1 LNAPTFKLPSAAGE
15 EQLQA
20 VRVGALYSVGRSVYL
35 TSPLVA
41 ALTLVLLWEL
51 PGRGVLLSWFAAVIA
66 VTLGRVALH
75 RAYQRAANRP
85 LGALA
90 WERRFALG
98 ALAAGA
104 AWAFPLVVMF
114 PEGEPPQQFAL
125 LFVATGSLVGAGG
138 VYASS
143 ALTFYAFCSLPLV
156 AMAAQ
161 LLAQADRSYQLMGGV
176 VLVFSVVMVRVFGDI
191 QRNML
196 GALRARIDKE
206 ALLERVAQS
215 EERLRDAIEGFPEG
229 IAVFDEHDRLAVC
242 NDEYARVYGA
252 GLGAEQLVGAPA
264 RSIAEAAYEAEIV
277 APAPAGGRAG
287 WIAERLARRRHAA
300 SVRQYQTR
308 DGRWKQGHFVG
319 TRRGGS
325 VSVFIDISET
335 KQAQAA
341 YQAVLAEE
349 HLVLEVLPAGV
360 AFIDNRVIVRCN
372 ARLERMLGY
381 APGELAGRSAR
392 AFYPTE
398 ESWRA
403 AGSMYEQLRDGGIFE
418 GDGPLA
424 RKDGSRLWCR
434 ALARA
439 VNPDAPQEAAIVV
452 FSDITDR
459 HAAELALRRSEAL
472 YRSLVETSNDLVWS
486 IDLEGRWT
494 YLNPA
499 AVRRIYGCKATDL
512 VATRMQDLPAPGLRE
527 RDAAVFARVLAGD
540 AVFRHETRHRRRDGS
555 LVDLSFNAVPLR
567 DARGG
572 IVGATG
578 TARDITVERAAAAA
592 LHEGI
597 EKLRLAV
604 DAADL
609 YYWEWDA
616 GSDRLQWG
624 REPTGRAGEAGP
636 PDAAAQ
642 SMAQYRQ
649 RVHPKDLERYD
660 AAGLAAA
667 RGEPYAVDVR
677 LVGQDGAVHWTAL
690 RGKMMFD
697 GSGQPVRMIGVSQD
711 ITGRKRREEQ
721 ERFLAYHDTLTG
733 LPNRRLLDD
742 RLRQATNL
750 ALRRDAR
757 VAVMV
762 IDLDDFKRVND
773 QLGHPAGDAVLREVA
788 QRLAGCVR
796 KADTLAR
803 QGGDEFVVVIPDLG
817 QEADCQVVAEKVL
830 RALQPAFLADGGEFQ
845 IGASI
850 GISIFPGDAGDG
862 EALLRNADAAMY
874 RAKQLGR
881 NNYRFY
887 SR

>member
-1 LNAPTFKLPSAAGE
+1 LNAPSFKLPSATGE
-15 EQLQA
+15 QRLQA
-20 VRVGALYSVGRSVYL
+20 ARVGALYGVGRSVYL
-35 TSPLVA
+35 SSPLVA

-51 PGRGVLLSWFAAVIA
+51 PGRGVLLAWFGAVLA

-75 RAYQRAANRP
+75 RAYQRAANRQED
-85 LGALA
+85 ALA

-104 AWAFPLVVMF
+104 AWAFPLVVLF
-114 PEGEPPQQFAL
+114 PESHPPQQFAL

-156 AMAAQ
+156 AIAAQ
-161 LLAQADRSYQLMGGV
+161 LLAQADRTYQLMGGV

-191 QRNML
+191 QRSML
-196 GALRARIDKE
+196 GALRARIEKE

-252 GLGAEQLVGAPA
+252 GLGAEQLVGAPY
-264 RSIAEAAYEAEIV
+264 RSIAEAAYEVEIV
-277 APAPAGGRAG
+277 APAPAGGREA
-287 WIAERLARRRHAA
+287 WIAQRLERRRHSAA
-300 SVRQYQTR
+300 VRQYQTR

-325 VSVFIDISET
+325 VSVFIDISDS

-341 YQAVLAEE
+341 YQELLAEE
-349 HLVLEVLPAGV
+349 DLVLQALPVGV
-360 AFIDNRVIVRCN
+360 AFIENRVIARCN

-392 AFYPTE
+392 VFYPTDE
-398 ESWRA
+398 AWRG
-403 AGSMYEQLRDGGIFE
+403 AGRMYEQLRNGGIFE

-424 RKDGSRLWCR
+424 RKDGARLWCH

-439 VNPDAPQEAAIVV
+439 VNPHAPQEAAFVV
-452 FSDITDR
+452 FSDIAER

-486 IDLEGRWT
+486 IDAEGRWS

-499 AVRRIYGCKATDL
+499 AVGRIYGCKASDL
-512 VATRMQDLPAPGLRE
+512 LGHPCHDLPAPELRE
-527 RDAAVFARVLAGD
+527 RDMAVFARVLSGE
-540 AVFRHETRHRRRDGS
+540 AVFRHETRHQRSDGS
-555 LVDLSFNAVPLR
+555 PVDLSFNAVPLR
-567 DARGG
+567 DVRGE

-578 TARDITVERAAAAA
+578 TARDITEERAAAAA
-592 LHEGI
+592 LHETV

-604 DAADL
+604 DAAEL
-609 YYWEWDA
+609 VYWEWDRDA
-616 GSDRLQWG
+616 DRLYWG
-624 REPTGRAGEAGP
+624 RNPVRLADAADGQVTRWTDYREMVHPEDRDRYLAVVASAWDQSGSWSNEYRVIMRDGRVAWISSHAKTL
-636 PDAAAQ
+636 PDA
-642 SMAQYRQ
+642 
-649 RVHPKDLERYD
+649 
-660 AAGLAAA
+660 
-667 RGEPYAVDVR
+667 
-677 LVGQDGAVHWTAL
+677 
-690 RGKMMFD
+690 
-697 GSGQPVRMIGVSQD
+697 SGRPRRMIGVTQD
-711 ITGRKRREEQ
+711 ITERKRREEQ
-721 ERFLAYHDTLTG
+721 ERFLAYHDSLTG

-742 RLRQATNL
+742 RLRQAVNL
-750 ALRRDAR
+750 AQRRDAR
-757 VAVMV
+757 VAVML

-773 QLGHPAGDAVLREVA
+773 QLGHRAGDAVLREVA
-788 QRLAGCVR
+788 HRLAGCVR

-817 QEADCQVVAEKVL
+817 QEADCQVVAEKILRVL
-830 RALQPAFLADGGEFQ
+830 EPAFSTDGSEFR

-850 GISIFPGDAGDG
+850 GISIYPGDAGDG
-862 EALLRNADAAMY
+862 DALLRNADAAMY

-887 SR
+887 GR

>member
-1 LNAPTFKLPSAAGE
+1 MNAPSFKLPSATGE
-15 EQLQA
+15 QRLQA
-20 VRVGALYSVGRSVYL
+20 ARVGALYGVGRSVYL
-35 TSPLVA
+35 SSPLVA

-51 PGRGVLLSWFAAVIA
+51 PGRGVLLAWFGAVLA

-75 RAYQRAANRP
+75 RAYQRAANRQED
-85 LGALA
+85 ALA

-104 AWAFPLVVMF
+104 AWAFPLVVLF
-114 PEGEPPQQFAL
+114 PESHPPQQFAL

-156 AMAAQ
+156 AIAAQ
-161 LLAQADRSYQLMGGV
+161 LLAQADRTYQLMGGV

-191 QRNML
+191 QRSML
-196 GALRARIDKE
+196 GALRARIEKE

-252 GLGAEQLVGAPA
+252 GLGAEQLVGAPY
-264 RSIAEAAYEAEIV
+264 RSIAEAAYEVEIV
-277 APAPAGGRAG
+277 APAPAGGREA
-287 WIAERLARRRHAA
+287 WIAQRLERRRHSAA
-300 SVRQYQTR
+300 VRQYQTR

-325 VSVFIDISET
+325 VSVFIDISDS

-341 YQAVLAEE
+341 YQELLAEE
-349 HLVLEVLPAGV
+349 DLVLQALPVGV
-360 AFIDNRVIVRCN
+360 AFIENRVIARCN

-392 AFYPTE
+392 VFYPTDE
-398 ESWRA
+398 AWRG
-403 AGSMYEQLRDGGIFE
+403 AGRMYEQLRNGGIFE

-424 RKDGSRLWCR
+424 RKDGARLWCH

-439 VNPDAPQEAAIVV
+439 VNPHAPQEAAFVV
-452 FSDITDR
+452 FSDIAER

-486 IDLEGRWT
+486 IDAEGRWS

-499 AVRRIYGCKATDL
+499 AVGRIYGCKASDL
-512 VATRMQDLPAPGLRE
+512 LGHPCHDLPAPELRE
-527 RDAAVFARVLAGD
+527 RDMAVFARVLSGE
-540 AVFRHETRHRRRDGS
+540 AVFRHETRHQRSDGS
-555 LVDLSFNAVPLR
+555 PVDLSFNAVPLR
-567 DARGG
+567 DVRGE

-578 TARDITVERAAAAA
+578 TARDITEERAAAAA
-592 LHEGI
+592 LHETV

-604 DAADL
+604 DAAEL
-609 YYWEWDA
+609 VYWEWDRDA
-616 GSDRLQWG
+616 DRLYWG
-624 REPTGRAGEAGP
+624 RNPVRLADAADGQATRWTDYREMVHPEDRDRYLAVVASAWDQSGSWSNEYRVIMRDGRVAWISSHAKTL
-636 PDAAAQ
+636 PDA
-642 SMAQYRQ
+642 
-649 RVHPKDLERYD
+649 
-660 AAGLAAA
+660 
-667 RGEPYAVDVR
+667 
-677 LVGQDGAVHWTAL
+677 
-690 RGKMMFD
+690 
-697 GSGQPVRMIGVSQD
+697 SGRPRRMIGVTQD
-711 ITGRKRREEQ
+711 ITERKRREEQ
-721 ERFLAYHDTLTG
+721 ERFLAYHDSLTG

-742 RLRQATNL
+742 RLRQAVNL
-750 ALRRDAR
+750 AQRRDAR
-757 VAVMV
+757 VAVML

-773 QLGHPAGDAVLREVA
+773 QLGHRAGDAVLREVA
-788 QRLAGCVR
+788 HRLAGCVR

-817 QEADCQVVAEKVL
+817 QEADCQVVAEKILRVL
-830 RALQPAFLADGGEFQ
+830 EPAFSTDGSEFR

-850 GISIFPGDAGDG
+850 GISIYPGDAGDG
-862 EALLRNADAAMY
+862 DALLRNADAAMY

-887 SR
+887 GR